1 MLFQQLVD
9 KAGVE
14 LLNIWEALDD
24 IDDEMDAE
32 TRQMKVALA
41 TISLSVVAQVLDRI
55 RLGCSPERIDVE
67 PPSPPS
73 GGFSPPELPSAT
85 AGEQAREI

>member
-14 LLNIWEALDD
+14 LLNIWDALSE

-32 TRQMKVALA
+32 TRLMKVALA
-41 TISLSVVAQVLDRI
+41 TISLSVVVQVLDRI
-55 RLGCSPERIDVE
+55 GRECGEAGGMMEPLSLSPTGSSSPE
-67 PPSPPS
+67 PPSAPMD
-73 GGFSPPELPSAT
+73 LP
-85 AGEQAREI
+85 REEG